1 MPARSA
7 KEAMKLFSRQIDQR
21 SYNLLALGFFTVM
34 VGIMVASG
42 FIAHY
47 QPDTDPLLGSSDLHF
62 RFYGV
67 LLGFVVAVALFWSY
81 LRGYKLALNL
91 STLIAVVTVTLGLNA
106 DAFASGVPQAI
117 WIPFI
122 LALAVT
128 HFRWALFVFSF
139 TVGLLL
145 YRFPNAFQ
153 SRLGIHVTLII
164 LVLLSVGRLVQ
175 NLLLKNAAA
184 AEQKARDMAAD
195 LAGKN
200 QQLKQS
206 QDELDA
212 TLAAIPDTLFELDE
226 VGTFLTIR
234 CHDEGLLIAPR
245 QELLG
250 RKVSDVVPE
259 PAATIFLQALAE
271 AGLQGTSYGKVI
283 KLLLA
288 QGDAWF
294 ELSVARKDFVGQAGQ
309 RFILLA
315 RDITMRHRAQEE
327 ARRLSQVIEQ
337 SPEAIV
343 MTDRET
349 RIVYV
354 NPAFTQSSG
363 YLAADALGRR
373 AAFLG
378 SGGTSRETKQAM
390 WQTLDEGKAWHGEFI
405 NRRKGGAEY
414 IEEVIISPLRNAGGE
429 VTHYVAIK
437 RDITALRQQ
446 EQAIARDRNRLI
458 NVLSGT
464 GAGPWEWDVASGRL
478 TLDGASAQMVG
489 CSLKDFGGDH
499 LEAWRSRSHPD
510 DRILLEE
517 RLAEHLA
524 GDSERFEIEYRIR
537 HADGHWVW
545 IQLRGKVIDWS
556 EARRPLTMYGVHLD
570 VTAQKQADEQRR
582 YLEGVLHSAIEAI
595 GEGFSVYDANDRL
608 TWCNEQYRRLYPIS
622 GPAFTPGSSF
632 EEIVRY
638 GVAYGQY
645 PDAEADPE
653 AWVQRRLAAHRQAKA
668 DFIQKLPDGRWLD
681 VRERK
686 TADGS
691 TVGFR
696 VDITEFVLAKQAA
709 EAANR
714 AKSEFLATM
723 SHEIRTPLNS
733 ILGMAQVL
741 ASPEIAD
748 PRCRDYGRVILESG
762 SSLLSILND
771 LLDLAKVEAGRI
783 ELDKRPWRPQQL
795 LLDILGLFQGNAHA
809 KGLAIKAVWDGPS
822 TQHYLADAFRL
833 QQMLANLVANALKFT
848 LSGSIAIRISEIRR
862 DERGAWLECAVTD
875 TGIGIPR
882 DKQAMLF
889 QAFTQA
895 DSSTTRR
902 FGGSGLGLSI
912 VRHLAESMGGEV
924 GLESEEGKGSRLWF
938 RVCAAPVAC
947 PAPDD
952 AGLSGKAQPAGLVA
966 SFRGRVLVAEDNA
979 LERKVLGTLL
989 SRLGLDVAFARDGY
1003 EAFDAAM
1010 ANPRPDLIMMDC
1022 LMPELDGYSAAR
1034 KIREWESESGLP
1046 RLPIAAV
1053 SASAFAED
1061 RQRCLESGMD
1071 YFLAKPVAVSD
1082 LRQILA
1088 ERMNAALPVDGAR
1101 GEAGKKPGMFDRA
1114 ALRLA
1119 IEALVPLLESGK
1131 FDALQ
1136 HFDTLQQQAANSD
1149 IAPEIDD
1156 ITNLVKTFQFQ
1167 TALGRLRALIG
1178 D

>member
-1 MPARSA
+1 
-7 KEAMKLFSRQIDQR
+7 MKLFSRQIDQR
-21 SYNLLALGFFTVM
+21 SYNLAALGFFTVM
-34 VGIMVASG
+34 VGVMVVSA

-47 QPDTDPLLGSSDLHF
+47 HPETHPLVGSSDFHF

-67 LLGFVVAVALFWSY
+67 LLGLVMAVALFLSY
-81 LRGYKLALNL
+81 LRGNALALKL
-91 STLIAVVTVTLGLNA
+91 STLIAVVTVAAGLKA
-106 DAFASGVPQAI
+106 EAFDSSVPQAI

-128 HFRWALFVFSF
+128 HVRWALFVFSF
-139 TVGLLL
+139 TVVLIL

-153 SRLGIHVTLII
+153 SRLGIHVTVIL
-164 LVLLSVGRLVQ
+164 LVLLTIGRLVQ
-175 NLLLKNAAA
+175 NLLLKNAAD

-212 TLAAIPDTLFELDE
+212 TLAAIPDTLFEMDE
-226 VGTFLTIR
+226 AGTFLAIR

-245 QELLG
+245 QDLLG
-250 RKVSDVVPE
+250 RKAGDMLPE
-259 PAATIFLQALAE
+259 PAAPIVLQALAE
-271 AGLQGTSYGKVI
+271 AAVQGTSYGKVI
-283 KLLLA
+283 KLPLV

-294 ELSVARKDFVGQAGQ
+294 ELSVARKDAAGQAGHH
-309 RFILLA
+309 FIVLG
-315 RDITMRHRAQEE
+315 RDISTRHRAEEE

-343 MTDRET
+343 MTDCKT

-354 NPAFTQSSG
+354 NPAFTQTSG
-363 YLAADALGRR
+363 YLAADVMGRH
-373 AAFLG
+373 AVFLG
-378 SGGTSRETKQAM
+378 SGRTPPETKQAM
-390 WQTLDEGKAWHGEFI
+390 WQALNEGKVWHGEFI
-405 NRRKGGAEY
+405 NRRKTGDEY
-414 IEEVIISPLRNAGGE
+414 IEQVCISPLRNAGGE

-446 EQAIARDRNRLI
+446 EQEIARDRNRLI

-464 GAGPWEWDVASGRL
+464 GAGPWEWDVAAGRL
-478 TLDGASAQMVG
+478 ILDDASARMVG
-489 CSLKDFGGDH
+489 CSLKAFGDDH
-499 LEAWRSRSHPD
+499 LQAWRDRIHPD
-510 DRILLEE
+510 DRMLFEG
-517 RLAEHLA
+517 RLAEHLT
-524 GDSERFEIEYRIR
+524 GDSERLEIEYRIR

-545 IQLRGKVIDWS
+545 LQLRGKVIDWS
-556 EARRPLTMYGVHLD
+556 EARRPLAMYGVHLD
-570 VTAQKQADEQRR
+570 ITAQKQADEQRR

-608 TWCNEQYRRLYPIS
+608 TWCNEQYRLLYPIS
-622 GPAFTPGSSF
+622 GPAFAPGSTF

-638 GVAYGQY
+638 GVAHGQY
-645 PDAEADPE
+645 PEAVDDPE
-653 AWVQRRLAAHRQAKA
+653 AWIQRRLAAHRQTEAN
-668 DFIQKLPDGRWLD
+668 FIQKLPDGRWLD

-686 TADGS
+686 TTDGS

-696 VDITEFVLAKQAA
+696 VDITEFMQAKQAA

-741 ASPEIAD
+741 ASPEMAD

-762 SSLLSILND
+762 SGLLAILND

-783 ELDKRPWRPQQL
+783 ELDNRPWLPQQL
-795 LLDILGLFQGNAHA
+795 LQDIQGLFQGNAHA
-809 KGLAIKAVWDGPS
+809 KGLAMSAVWDGPS
-822 TQHYLADAFRL
+822 AQHYLADAFRL

-848 LSGSIAIRISEIRR
+848 PSGSIAIQISEIGR
-862 DERGAWLECAVTD
+862 DERGARLEFAVTD

-882 DKQAMLF
+882 DKQASLF

-912 VRHLAESMGGEV
+912 VRHLAELMGGEV
-924 GLESEEGKGSRLWF
+924 GLTSEEGRGSRLWF
-938 RVCAAPVAC
+938 RVCLVPL
-947 PAPDD
+947 
-952 AGLSGKAQPAGLVA
+952 AGAVPGDTAVPGKLEAAGLVA
-966 SFRGRVLVAEDNA
+966 SFQGRVLVVEDNA
-979 LERKVLGTLL
+979 LERKVLGTVLT
-989 SRLGLDVAFARDGY
+989 RLGLEVAFARNGY
-1003 EAFDAAM
+1003 EAFDAAI
-1010 ANPRPDLIMMDC
+1010 AHPRPDLIMMDC
-1022 LMPELDGYSAAR
+1022 LMPELDGHSAAR
-1034 KIREWESESGLP
+1034 KIRAWESSTGLP
-1046 RLPIAAV
+1046 RVPIAAI
-1053 SASAFAED
+1053 SASAFTED

-1071 YFLAKPVAVSD
+1071 HFLPKPVVVSD
-1082 LRQILA
+1082 LRQMLA
-1088 ERMNAALPVDGAR
+1088 ERLNAALPADGAT
-1101 GEAGKKPGMFDRA
+1101 GEAVEKCGTFDRV
-1114 ALRLA
+1114 ALRTA
-1119 IEALVPLLESGK
+1119 IEALTPLLESGK

-1136 HFDTLQQQAANSD
+1136 HFDALQRQAANTD
-1149 IAPEIDD
+1149 IAPEIND
-1156 ITNLVKTFQFQ
+1156 IADLVKTFQFEI
-1167 TALGRLRALIG
+1167 ALGRLRALIN